1 MGKKYVGIDPGQ
13 RGYMTIERAN
23 GHYDFYSFQDNDLYK
38 IGDVLAELA
47 KSDEEYMVI
56 MEEIHALFGS
66 SAKATFSFGE
76 IYGTLKG
83 LLIANKIPYSLVPPS
98 KWQKKIWIN
107 SDVEYIHKIVCG
119 KPKKTI
125 NTKKTSINAAKR
137 LFPSI
142 DLRRNERC
150 KNIDD
155 NKVDSL
161 LIMEY
166 GRRNNF

>member
-1 MGKKYVGIDPGQ
+1 MGKRYVGIDPGQ
-13 RGYMTIERAN
+13 KGYMTIEREN
-23 GHYDFYSFQDNDLYK
+23 GKYDFYSFQDNDLYK
-38 IGDVLAELA
+38 IGDVLAELT
-47 KSDEEYMVI
+47 KGDDDYMVV

-119 KPKKTI
+119 KPKKTV

-137 LFPSI
+137 LFPNI

-166 GRRNNF
+166 ARRNNL